1 VAPSP
6 AATGAITRHEKI
18 AGYHQRNT
26 QDTRTMEAEHINQ
39 IGARLADLSARALEL
54 RGYL

>member
-1 VAPSP
+1 MAPSP

-39 IGARLADLSARALEL
+39 IGNTLEDLSARTAEL
-54 RGYL
+54 RRYL

>member
-1 VAPSP
+1 M
-6 AATGAITRHEKI
+6 RHEKI

-39 IGARLADLSARALEL
+39 IGNTLEDLSARTAEL
-54 RGYL
+54 RRYL